1 MLSFPISA
9 TLLSESDMAQ
19 ECEEVTRFFMLK
31 LNEYRARI
39 IEEDGEV
46 F

>member
-1 MLSFPISA
+1 MDLSLTKQKSCLN
-9 TLLSESDMAQ
+9 LLEYYS
-19 ECEEVTRFFMLK
+19 EEVTRFFMLK
-31 LNEYRARI
+31 LNEYRDRI